1 MCFQFHGR
9 LFFYQEVISISYFS
23 IPYFKTILSH
33 NTKQYGYVSYDFI
46 WPANVKNHKQKSSI
60 LPALTFHNFFHAQ
73 WNLNFAYFGLISIK
87 RGVGIRKCKYPFG
100 LVLKLNIKF
109 NFSQLNLSD
118 NVIIQV
124 CKITHYKYIQFKY
137 LNKR

>member
-23 IPYFKTILSH
+23 LPYFKTILSH

-46 WPANVKNHKQKSSI
+46 WPANVKNHKQKVPYSQPLLFIISFMLNGTLI
-60 LPALTFHNFFHAQ
+60 LLILAL
-73 WNLNFAYFGLISIK
+73 LVL
-87 RGVGIRKCKYPFG
+87 RGGGIRKCKYPFG

>member
-1 MCFQFHGR
+1 MDMFHMISSDR
-9 LFFYQEVISISYFS
+9 PMLKTTNKKVPYSQPLLFIISFMLNG
-23 IPYFKTILSH
+23 TLILL
-33 NTKQYGYVSYDFI
+33 
-46 WPANVKNHKQKSSI
+46 I
-60 LPALTFHNFFHAQ
+60 LAL
-73 WNLNFAYFGLISIK
+73 LVL
-87 RGVGIRKCKYPFG
+87 RGGGIRKCKYPFG